1 MLIGVGFGRV
11 IGFVWKFKKICSK
24 YWLSLSPPESWRTW
38 LTSIL
43 FFMCSGRCSLE
54 GPLER
59 CAGSSGGG
67 GEKCPPLSPSL
78 LEPGESYPL
87 VGGGRRRVVAWP
99 PCISIIHLKYFSSYR
114 IFSAYSTAKAHLN
127 LVFLGL
133 LMKRNIGKYLINTT
147 RIQFGME
154 WVLGPLKFQ
163 LMMITV
169 TRMLTVFMM
178 KVKSKYLAIRG
189 NTREVGGKILETSSK
204 NTTSE
209 SKIEIPSVTWN
220 ILQL

>member
-99 PCISIIHLKYFSSYR
+99 PCISIIHLQCHTVNMMTRGSDTVSQQDNKREPHSQHDGKREAHSQHDGKRESHSQRDGKR
-114 IFSAYSTAKAHLN
+114 IRES
-127 LVFLGL
+127 
-133 LMKRNIGKYLINTT
+133 
-147 RIQFGME
+147 
-154 WVLGPLKFQ
+154 VLSGVA
-163 LMMITV
+163 ITIDSWA
-169 TRMLTVFMM
+169 LD
-178 KVKSKYLAIRG
+178 S
-189 NTREVGGKILETSSK
+189 
-204 NTTSE
+204 
-209 SKIEIPSVTWN
+209 P
-220 ILQL
+220 